1 MSKHLRFDAQVLKIL
16 FSSISS
22 QYVMQKNTPI
32 APNHFGIPIKDMLD
46 TLHTRLSRY
55 NSQELKQSLEELCIE
70 MKKKDYLPI
79 FPLIFRFADS
89 MIGRYNEKFHFSYQY
104 CDIWRNVT
112 LEMDEEYLV
121 VAKAV
126 IEDLN
131 RQISER
137 TSFSWSYCIEHDN
150 YRLSRMLC
158 RDQGVSDNHFH
169 LRGSSPYYYVS
180 WIMLMND
187 FQNSD
192 FENYIRVAEENRLK
206 AIIIR
211 SAVNVEDSMHTMRMK
226 AAAIRLYL
234 FTFFTKSFVYF
245 ENEVISCTVI
255 RCFRLQHEGE
265 NCEKCKHNKSFSLE
279 DLAQFICKNPQYK
292 IRYWEFWNRILYR
305 QLMKLLR
312 LSEMPLN
319 IGIKLQQCADT
330 LRFQCNA
337 DNLLDYAIP
346 SAVISHGNHYHELAG
361 ERFILYNSMRYIYE
375 HNENSV
381 NIERLLYL
389 YMLMKNKF
397 RAEMVQSNEL
407 VGFDN
412 FSRYQKRKSWF
423 IPWSEE
429 SEKQLAEATIESIL
443 DGPKICCVELRISPA
458 YPYTADLD
466 LCAENAKMI
475 QLYDEAIKSAIIDSD
490 ASNQVGYKNFFYTYH
505 FGKRDDDCKPDFIT
519 CRSQKLREV
528 IELQADGILMMRQ
541 CYSEQAKRIHGI
553 DACSSEL
560 HCRPEVFGSVF
571 RLLQFFDKPDPSLE
585 LRQLQATYHVG
596 EDNYDI
602 VDGLRAIHE
611 AVLFLGLRSGSRLG
625 HATMMGMNPKYYYE
639 QKNKVTTMPCQYF
652 LDNVVWMYYY
662 IQNNSIVF
670 SGVANIL
677 NYLKDRF
684 RENFSYIY
692 CEKDKRNASC
702 DMHTYYLSWL
712 LRGDAPELYRN
723 GVFETPKDRMEN
735 YKICSSNEEMKTA
748 RSHDESCRL
757 YYRYHYDAKVKK
769 RGMTPITEPISDL
782 FIETVAILQKEM
794 QRQISIKGIA
804 IETNPSSNVLISIL
818 PDYSQHPI
826 TTFFDKGISDSPNF
840 HQLNVS
846 INTDDKSVFSTS
858 ISNEYA
864 YLAFYL
870 ENAKDSSG
878 QPLYSRYEISE
889 WLDAI
894 RKGGNEQAF
903 DEIGFS

>member
-32 APNHFGIPIKDMLD
+32 APDCFGFPVRDLVD
-46 TLHTRLSRY
+46 TLHTRLSQY
-55 NSQELKQSLEELCIE
+55 NSQELKQSLEKLCIE

-89 MIGRYNEKFHFSYQY
+89 MIGRYNEKFHFSYRY

-126 IEDLN
+126 IEDCN
-131 RQISER
+131 RQITNRS
-137 TSFSWSYCIEHDN
+137 SFSWSYCIEHDN

-169 LRGSSPYYYVS
+169 LRGSSPYYYIS

-187 FQNSD
+187 FQNND
-192 FENYIRVAEENRLK
+192 FEDYIHTIEENRLK
-206 AIIIR
+206 EIIIR
-211 SAVNVEDSMHTMRMK
+211 GAVNVEEPMHIMRMK

-234 FTFFTKSFVYF
+234 FAFITKSFVYF
-245 ENEVISCTVI
+245 ENEHISCESI
-255 RCFRLQHEGE
+255 RCFKLQFDGE
-265 NCEKCKHNKSFSLE
+265 NCEKCEHKDSFTLE
-279 DLAQFICKNPQYK
+279 DLGQFIRENPQYK
-292 IRYWEFWNRILYR
+292 KRYWEFWNRILYR
-305 QLMKLLR
+305 QLMELLR
-312 LSEMPLN
+312 VSAMPLN
-319 IGIKLQQCADT
+319 IAIQLQNCANM
-330 LRFQCNA
+330 LKFQN
-337 DNLLDYAIP
+337 NSFDYAIP
-346 SAVISHGNHYHELAG
+346 TMASHSKSHYYELAG
-361 ERFILYNSMRYIYE
+361 ERFILYNIMRYIHE

-381 NIERLLYL
+381 AIERLLYL

-397 RAEMVQSNEL
+397 RSEMVQSNKL

-412 FSRYQKRKSWF
+412 FSRYQGRKGWF
-423 IPWSEE
+423 IPWSYE
-429 SEKQLAEATIESIL
+429 SEGRLAEATIESIL

-458 YPYTADLD
+458 YPSQDFD
-466 LCAENAKMI
+466 LCAENVKMI
-475 QLYDEAIKSAIIDSD
+475 NLYDDAIKRAISDSN
-490 ASNQVGYKNFFYTYH
+490 AANYVSTNNFFYTYH
-505 FGKRDDDCKPDFIT
+505 FTKKDDISEPDFIT
-519 CRSQKLREV
+519 CRSQRLREV
-528 IELQADGILMMRQ
+528 IERQADSIIMMRQ
-541 CYSEQAKRIHGI
+541 CYSEQAKRIRGI

-571 RLLQFFDKPDPSLE
+571 RLLQFFDNPDPSSE

-611 AVLFLGLRSGSRLG
+611 AILYLNLRSGSRLG
-625 HATMMGMNPKYYYE
+625 HATMLGIRPRYYYE
-639 QKNKVTTMPCQYF
+639 QKNKLTTMPCQYF
-652 LDNVVWMYYY
+652 LDNIVWMYYY
-662 IQNNSIVF
+662 IQNNSVVF
-670 SGVANIL
+670 PGVANML

-684 RENFSYIY
+684 RENFLYIY
-692 CEKDKRNASC
+692 CETDKRNASF
-702 DMHTYYLSWL
+702 DMYTYYLSWL
-712 LRGDAPELYRN
+712 LRGDAPELYCN
-723 GVFETPKDRMEN
+723 NLYEMPKDRME
-735 YKICSSNEEMKTA
+735 YFKICHSNEEMETA
-748 RSHDESCRL
+748 RNNQEACRL
-757 YYRYHYDAKVKK
+757 YYRYHYDADVKK

-782 FIETVAILQKEM
+782 FIETVEILQKKM
-794 QRQISIKGIA
+794 QHQISVQGIA

-878 QPLYSRYEISE
+878 QPLYSRYEIFE

-894 RKGGNEQAF
+894 RKSGNEQAF
-903 DEIGFS
+903 DDIGFS